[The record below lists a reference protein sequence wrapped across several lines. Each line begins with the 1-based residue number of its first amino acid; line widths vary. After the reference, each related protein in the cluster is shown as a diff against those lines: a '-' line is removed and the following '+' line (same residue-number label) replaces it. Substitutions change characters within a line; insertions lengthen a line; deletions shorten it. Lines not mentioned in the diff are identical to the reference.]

1 VAWRLKIAPLAIDLN
16 VVANLNNQEMITT
29 ASTGVIY
36 WEGSVSASGT
46 AAQQS
51 VKADGYVEL
60 TGYAEALRDPL

>member
-1 VAWRLKIAPLAIDLN
+1 VAWRLNIAPLAIELN
-16 VVANLNNQEMITT
+16 VAANFTDQEMVTT

-46 AAQQS
+46 VAKQS

-60 TGYAEALRDPL
+60 TGYAGALRDPL